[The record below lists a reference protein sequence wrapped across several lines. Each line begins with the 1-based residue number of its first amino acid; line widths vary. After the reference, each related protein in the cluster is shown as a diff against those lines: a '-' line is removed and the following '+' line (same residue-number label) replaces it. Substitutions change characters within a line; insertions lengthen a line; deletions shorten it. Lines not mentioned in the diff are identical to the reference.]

1 VAAPRRWRRGQAR
14 GPRRELPV
22 VGRWSALAEEEPLSP
37 EDRAEARAH
46 LLLARYGVLT
56 RELADGEWSTLR
68 HALLRMEYGG
78 EVVRGYFVE
87 GLSGEQYALEDALT
101 ELAAPSR
108 RGASYVLVA
117 AGDPAN
123 LWGTVFT
130 LTGADGTRVSLPR
143 GAGWLIVRDGAP
155 VVLAGNHGREI
166 RTLAAWQ
173 PSDLRGV
180 VDALAGV
187 LERPAACRPV
197 RRIEISEWDGRPV
210 AETAAYRTLRAAGL
224 A

>member
-1 VAAPRRWRRGQAR
+1 V
-14 GPRRELPV
+14 
-22 VGRWSALAEEEPLSP
+22 
-37 EDRAEARAH
+37 
-46 LLLARYGVLT
+46 T

-87 GLSGEQYALEDALT
+87 GLSGEQYVLEEALR

-123 LWGTVFT
+123 VWGPIFT
-130 LTGADGTRVSLPR
+130 LTGSDGTRVSLPR
-143 GAGWLIVRDGAP
+143 GAGWLVLRDGAP
-155 VVLAGNHGREI
+155 VVLAENHGREI
-166 RTLAAWQ
+166 RTMAAWQ
-173 PSDLRGV
+173 PSDIGGV

-187 LERPAACRPV
+187 LERPTACRPV
-197 RRIEISEWDGRPV
+197 RRIEVAEWDGQPV
-210 AETAAYRTLRAAGL
+210 AATAGYGTLRTAGL